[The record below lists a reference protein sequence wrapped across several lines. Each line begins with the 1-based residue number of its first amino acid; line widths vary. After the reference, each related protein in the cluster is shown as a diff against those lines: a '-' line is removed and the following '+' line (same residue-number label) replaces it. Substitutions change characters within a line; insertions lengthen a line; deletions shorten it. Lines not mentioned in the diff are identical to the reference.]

1 MLTSKKTAMVEVR
14 SNVNIFE
21 THGSYLRA
29 VDGGPY
35 PQDGQTVEPGMSLI
49 HLIMSALAAYFCS
62 IVVTSPNPS
71 AEAPLMFH
79 EGGWSLEEESWS
91 S

>member
-1 MLTSKKTAMVEVR
+1 
-14 SNVNIFE
+14 
-21 THGSYLRA
+21 
-29 VDGGPY
+29 
-35 PQDGQTVEPGMSLI
+35 MSLI